1 MFQNIN
7 LAVLIFKNFFLKFSL
22 KKLLACFLL
31 LLAALGYSQKK
42 INGKVIDSNGLVLKD
57 VAITLKNNYITNS
70 NAEGYFVLSC
80 KGSFV
85 FKKKGYNS
93 KIVNLQETK
102 FYVIQPLINPHELN
116 EVIVSANHIP
126 KQLKK
131 ETASVAVI
139 AKKDINR
146 SNHTDFAPVL
156 NRTPGVFMQNG
167 VLNTNRITIRGV
179 GARNPFGTAK
189 IRAYFKDIP
198 LTNGSGTTTLEDF
211 ELASIATIE
220 ISKGAASSA
229 YGAGL
234 GGLVRL
240 NPQNANL
247 NEFFLQPEFSIGS
260 FGLEKSILT
269 ANYGTDQHAV
279 KAVYSTTNSDGF
291 RENNEYSR
299 TTLTINSNHF
309 FDDKNELTFLAS
321 YVNLKAFIPSSLN
334 ENDFRNNPESAAFTW
349 QKAKGFEDSQRG
361 IFGLSWNHT
370 YNNEVKQITSI
381 FSSFRENYEPR
392 PFNILSEK
400 TAAFGIRS
408 RLLGSYQLINRKIK
422 WTVGGELFNDN
433 YTYQTLENLYRD
445 IPKETGSIAGELLS
459 DFKEDRNYYNFFA
472 EANYEFSENT
482 TLSVGF
488 NLNNT
493 WYKLDDRFPISE
505 NNPDQSGDFSFNTI
519 FSPKVGLSHLFSK
532 NISIFTTV
540 SHGFSPISLEET
552 LLPDGQINIDLK
564 PETGW
569 NFEIG
574 VRGNFLEDKL
584 FFNFSIY
591 RLAIENL
598 IVSRRTTL
606 DQFIGIN
613 AGKTQHDGFEAAV
626 TYNWIKNNNLSVST
640 FTNLTVNSYTFKKFI
655 DEDNDFSGNNLT
667 GVPDAVF
674 NTGVDFNFAVGIY
687 GNVNYQYVGSMPIT
701 DANTFYSDSYK
712 LTSLKVGY
720 VFKFLKEI
728 QVNAFLGI
736 NNLFDEKYASQILI
750 NASSFGGNAPRYFYP
765 ANPVNYFTGINFK
778 YVI

>member
-1 MFQNIN
+1 ME
-7 LAVLIFKNFFLKFSL
+7 FLL
-22 KKLLACFLL
+22 KKLIACFLL
-31 LLAALGYSQKK
+31 SLAALGYSQKK
-42 INGKVIDSNGLVLKD
+42 INGKVIDSNGFVLKD
-57 VAITLKNNYITNS
+57 VAITFNDNNITNT
-70 NAEGYFVLSC
+70 NAKGYFELFS

-85 FKKKGYNS
+85 FKKKGYDS
-93 KIVNLQETK
+93 KTINVQETK
-102 FYVIQPLINPHELN
+102 FYVIQLSINLQELN

-139 AKKDINR
+139 SNKDINR
-146 SNHTDFAPVL
+146 SNHTDFAQIL

-167 VLNTNRITIRGV
+167 ALNTNRITIRGV

-198 LTNGSGTTTLEDF
+198 LTDGSGATTLEDF
-211 ELASIATIE
+211 ELASIANFE
-220 ISKGAASSA
+220 ISKGASSSA

-234 GGLVRL
+234 GGVVRL

-247 NEFFLQPEFSIGS
+247 REFCLQPEFSIGS
-260 FGLEKSILT
+260 FGLQKSILT
-269 ANYGTDQHAV
+269 ANYGTNQHAV
-279 KAVYSTTNSDGF
+279 KAVFSTTDRDGF
-291 RENNEYSR
+291 RQNNEYSR
-299 TTLTINSNHF
+299 TTLTVNSNHF

-321 YVNLKAFIPSSLN
+321 YLNLKAFIPSSLN

-349 QKAKGFEDSQRG
+349 QKAKGFEDTQRG
-361 IFGLSWNHT
+361 IFGLSWNHI
-370 YNNEVKQITSI
+370 YNNKVKQIISI
-381 FSSFRENYEPR
+381 FTSFRENYEPR

-400 TAAFGIRS
+400 TLAFGVRS
-408 RLLGSYQLINRKIK
+408 RLLGSYQLFNHKIK

-433 YTYQTLENLYRD
+433 YTYQTLENLYRNM
-445 IPKETGSIAGELLS
+445 PEETGSVAGELLS
-459 DFKEDRNYYNFFA
+459 DFKENRNYYNFFA

-493 WYKLDDRFPISE
+493 WYNLDDRFPISE

-532 NISIFTTV
+532 NISVFTSV
-540 SHGFSPISLEET
+540 SHGFSPISLEEI
-552 LLPDGQINIDLK
+552 LLPDGQINTDLK
-564 PETGW
+564 PEIGW

-574 VRGNFLEDKL
+574 VRGNFLKDKL
-584 FFNFSIY
+584 FFNCSVY

-613 AGKTQHDGFEAAV
+613 AGKTQHDGFEGAV
-626 TYNWIKNNNLSVST
+626 TYNWIKNNKLSIST
-640 FTNLTVNSYTFKKFI
+640 FTNLTLNKYIFKEFI
-655 DEDNDFSGNNLT
+655 DEDNDFSGNDLT

-674 NTGVDFNFAVGIY
+674 NTGVDFNFAVGFY
-687 GNVNYQYVGSMPIT
+687 GNINYQYVGSMPIT
-701 DANTFYSDSYK
+701 DANTLYSDSYT
-712 LTSLKVGY
+712 LTNLKIGY
-720 VFKFLKEI
+720 LFKFLKEL

-736 NNLFDEKYASQILI
+736 NNLFNEKYASQILI
-750 NASSFGGNAPRYFYP
+750 NASSFGGNAPRYFYS
-765 ANPVNYFTGINFK
+765 ANPVNYFSGINFK
-778 YVI
+778 YVF